1 MVKPLKYSKVKV
13 IKITETQYNTLE
25 RLKKYKVNVSKF
37 IREAIQEKLERNKKD
52 ILLEFNESKKEYCPF

>member
-37 IREAIQEKLERNKKD
+37 IREAIQEKLERDKKD

>member
-37 IREAIQEKLERNKKD
+37 IREAIQEKLERDKKD
-52 ILLEFNESKKEYCPF
+52 ILLEFNENKKEYCPF